1 MHIAHFGI
9 GTVFQ
14 QFVADGLHQVGFTQT
29 RAAVQEKRVVALP
42 RILRNGLGCGCGK
55 AVALTFDQGIE
66 CVVARQIS
74 LFVTRFFRIALRFRF
89 GFGNDFGFCGRGGR
103 LFVFV
108 RQIFHALRQ
117 NVRRRFRNGGLI

>member
-1 MHIAHFGI
+1 MHIAHFGVRA
-9 GTVFQ
+9 VFQ

-42 RILRNGLGCGCGK
+42 RILGNGLGGGGGK
-55 AVALTFDQGIE
+55 AVALTFYQGIE

-89 GFGNDFGFCGRGGR
+89 GFGNGFGFCGRGGR
-103 LFVFV
+103 LFAFV
-108 RQIFHALRQ
+108 RQVFHALRQ
-117 NVRRRFRNGGLI
+117 NIRRCFRNGGLV